1 MTQAGQPSPD
11 PVQKPNEYQA
21 LLLSVLGD
29 RDPGDVYEQL
39 DAQTAAMVAEA
50 GDRLRTR
57 PTEGE
62 WSVLQLLGHLTD
74 AELMVGSRLRSIL
87 GQDQPPLPGY
97 DQDTWVE
104 RQRHNDADPADLL
117 ALLAALRAANLRLW
131 LGASDQDR
139 ARLGIHAE
147 RGPESFDLT
156 FRLGAGHGLLHLD
169 QMHRTLETIAAT
181 SSPGT

>member
-1 MTQAGQPSPD
+1 MTEPGGVSPD
-11 PVQKPNEYQA
+11 PVARPNEYQA

-29 RDPGDVYEQL
+29 RDPGEVYEQL
-39 DAQTAAMVAEA
+39 DAQTAAVVSEA
-50 GDRLRTR
+50 GEGLRTR
-57 PTEGE
+57 PAGGE
-62 WSVLQLLGHLTD
+62 WSVLELLGHLTD
-74 AELMVGSRLRSIL
+74 AELMIGSRCRSIL

-104 RQRHNDADPADLL
+104 RQRHNDADPANLL

-131 LGASDQDR
+131 RGASDEER

-169 QMHRTLETIAAT
+169 QMQKTLAAIG
-181 SSPGT
+181 SRS